1 MREEVLD
8 GVNAAGSGRREEW
21 AAWSESRQV
30 DKVLNARQGCSLG
43 ADDLGPDLLWGPMR
57 S

>member
-1 MREEVLD
+1 MLD